1 MAITSAMGKQLCPL
15 ATSEGG
21 AIPHGITSAIYY
33 ISINVT
39 ITSVTKINNNK

>member
-21 AIPHGITSAIYY
+21 ATPHGTTSA
-33 ISINVT
+33 
-39 ITSVTKINNNK
+39 K